1 MTDRDETGR
10 AIAGVELP
18 EPGTWGF
25 DPAHSSITAVARH
38 LMVTKVRGTFER
50 FSGTIHV
57 AERPEDSRVEVEID
71 AASIDTGVPDRDA
84 HLRSPDFLDVERYP
98 TITFRSTGL
107 EPLGGTRFRLPG
119 ELTIRGVTRPVV
131 LEAEYL
137 GAVTDPWGNRKIG
150 FTATGEIDREEF
162 GITWNQVLEAGGVLV
177 GPKLKVEIEIQAAR
191 AEQQAA

>member
-1 MTDRDETGR
+1 MSERTEIGR
-10 AIAGVELP
+10 TVAGVELP
-18 EPGTWGF
+18 EPGTWAF

-57 AERPEDSRVEVEID
+57 AERPEDSWVEVEID
-71 AASIDTGVPDRDA
+71 AASIDTRVPERDA

-98 TITFRSTGL
+98 RITFRSTGL
-107 EPLGGTRFRLPG
+107 EPLEGTRFRLPG

-137 GAVTDPWGNRKIG
+137 GAVTDPWGNRKVG
-150 FTATGEIDREEF
+150 FTATGEIDREDF
-162 GITWNQVLEAGGVLV
+162 GITWNQVLETGGVLV
-177 GPKLKVEIEIQAAR
+177 GPKLKVEIEVQAAR
-191 AEQQAA
+191 AEQRAA